1 VTVDFNTGWNGFTT
15 RPAEA
20 QDVKAVRMLLAD
32 ARQWTTTIVAVDRQ
46 HGLLIGAAA
55 MTASCRNEP
64 FKGPGVA
71 LEVVAPCRRRGV
83 AKCLLAQLEAAA
95 RHTFDADGLYASQ
108 RVDQDS
114 AKMQGWRWLG
124 FQAADTVEEHVL
136 PIDQFEP
143 RLGPLVDRMRARGRI
158 PASARIVPL
167 YQANAAAVLQ
177 LHLDQMGGDRGDLY
191 RKLRGK
197 GAGAFHPRYS
207 RVLLIDNAVKGCVLA
222 HRASKHTAQVDAVIV
237 EPALRGGWANAWL
250 KLEAS
255 RRALLLGIREF
266 SFTSF
271 SHYSDTRSFT
281 DKLGGTTIR
290 KSVLMVRPL
299 ASPN

>member
-1 VTVDFNTGWNGFTT
+1 
-15 RPAEA
+15 
-20 QDVKAVRMLLAD
+20 MLLAD
-32 ARQWTTTIVAVDRQ
+32 PRQWATAIVALDRQ
-46 HGLLIGAAA
+46 HQLIIGAAA

-64 FKGPGVA
+64 IKGPGVA
-71 LEVVAPCRRRGV
+71 LEVIAPCRRRGV
-83 AKCLLAQLEAAA
+83 ATCLLAQLEAAA
-95 RHTFDADGLYASQ
+95 RHTFEADGLYAAR

-114 AKMQGWRWLG
+114 VEMQGWQWLG
-124 FQAADTVEEHVL
+124 FHIVDTVEEHVL

-143 RLGPLVDRMRARGRI
+143 RLGPLVDRMRIRGRI

-167 YQANAAAVLQ
+167 YQANPAAVLQ
-177 LHLDQMGGDRGDLY
+177 LHLDQMGGDRGELY

-222 HRASKHTAQVDAVIV
+222 HRASKHRAQVDAVIV
-237 EPALRGGWANAWL
+237 EPELRGGWANAWL

-255 RRALLLGIREF
+255 RRALALGIREF
-266 SFTSF
+266 TFTTF
-271 SHYSDTRSFT
+271 SHYGDTRSFT

-290 KSVLMVRPL
+290 RSVLMVRPL
-299 ASPN
+299 APPN